1 MEARIAEN
9 LEMVRTAISRAE
21 QASGRAP
28 GRVELIAVSKTHPPE
43 VVQKAVNAG
52 QLVFGENRVQEA
64 KAKIPELPSKLRWH
78 LIGHLQS
85 NKVRVALGLF
95 EMIHGVDSVELLGEI
110 QSSAKQLGAFPKIL
124 LQVNV
129 SGESSKFGFLPEGL
143 LRQTESILRVDRV
156 EILGLMTIPPLAPR
170 EEDSR
175 KYFIRLREV
184 RDRIEKEYGILLP
197 HLSMGMSGDFRVAV
211 EEGATLVRV
220 GTAIFGER
228 RSK

>member
-9 LEMVRTAISRAE
+9 LEMVRAAILQAE

-28 GRVELIAVSKTHPPE
+28 GSVELIAVSKTHPPE
-43 VVQKAVNAG
+43 VIQKAVDAG
-52 QLVFGENRVQEA
+52 QLIFGENKVQEA

-95 EMIHGVDSVELLGEI
+95 EMIHGVDSVALLGEI
-110 QSSAKQLGAFPKIL
+110 ESSAEQLGAYPKVL

-129 SGESSKFGFLPEGL
+129 SGESSKFGFAPEGL
-143 LRQTESILRVDRV
+143 LRQMELILRIGRV

-170 EEDSR
+170 AEDSR
-175 KYFIRLREV
+175 KYFVRLREI
-184 RDRIEKEYGILLP
+184 RDRIEREYRIPLP
-197 HLSMGMSGDFRVAV
+197 HLSMGMSGDFLVAV
-211 EEGATLVRV
+211 EEGATLLRV

-228 RSK
+228 RGK

>member
-1 MEARIAEN
+1 MEACITKN
-9 LEMVRTAISRAE
+9 LEMVRTAITQAE

-28 GRVELIAVSKTHPPE
+28 GKVELIAVSKTHPPE
-43 VVQKAVNAG
+43 VIQKAVNAG

-95 EMIHGVDSVELLGEI
+95 EMIHGVDSVELVGEI

-129 SGESSKFGFLPEGL
+129 SGESSKFGFSPEGL
-143 LRQTESILRVDRV
+143 LRQMESILRVDRV

-170 EEDSR
+170 AEDSR

-184 RDRIEKEYGILLP
+184 RDRIEKEYRILLP

-228 RSK
+228 RPK

>member
-1 MEARIAEN
+1 MEGRIAEN
-9 LEMVRTAISRAE
+9 LEKVRTAILEAE

-28 GRVELIAVSKTHPPE
+28 GRVELVAVSKTHPPE
-43 VVQKAVNAG
+43 VIQEAVNAG

-64 KAKIPELPSKLRWH
+64 KAKIPELPSKLCWH

-85 NKVRVALGLF
+85 NKVRVALRLF
-95 EMIHGVDSVELLGEI
+95 EMIQGVDSVELLAEI
-110 QSSAKQLGAFPKIL
+110 QAGAEQLGAFPRVL

-129 SGESSKFGFLPEGL
+129 SGESSKFGFSPEGL
-143 LRQTESILRVDRV
+143 LRQMELILGIKRV

-170 EEDSR
+170 AEDSR
-175 KYFIRLREV
+175 KYFVRLREV
-184 RDRIEKEYGILLP
+184 RDRIENEYRIVLP

-211 EEGATLVRV
+211 EEGATLVPV

-228 RSK
+228 RHK

>member
-184 RDRIEKEYGILLP
+184 RDQIEKEYGILLP

>member
-156 EILGLMTIPPLAPR
+156 EISGLMTIPPLAPR

>member
-9 LEMVRTAISRAE
+9 LEMVRAAISQAE
-21 QASGRAP
+21 QASDRAP

-43 VVQKAVNAG
+43 VIQEAVSAG

-110 QSSAKQLGAFPKIL
+110 ESSAKKLGVFPKVL

-129 SGESSKFGFLPEGL
+129 SGESSKFGFSPEGL
-143 LRQTESILRVDRV
+143 LRQMEAILQVDRV
-156 EILGLMTIPPLAPR
+156 EILGLMTMPPLAPR
-170 EEDSR
+170 AEDSR
-175 KYFIRLREV
+175 KYFVRLREL
-184 RDRIEKEYGILLP
+184 RDRIEKEYRILLP

-228 RSK
+228 GPK

>member
-1 MEARIAEN
+1 MEAHIAEN
-9 LEMVRTAISRAE
+9 LEMVRAAILQAE

-43 VVQKAVNAG
+43 VIQKAVDAG

-95 EMIHGVDSVELLGEI
+95 EMIHGVDSVALLGEI
-110 QSSAKQLGAFPKIL
+110 ESNAEQLGSFPKVL

-129 SGESSKFGFLPEGL
+129 SGESSKFGFAPEGL
-143 LRQTESILRVDRV
+143 LRQMELILRIGRV

-170 EEDSR
+170 AEDSR
-175 KYFIRLREV
+175 KYFVRLREI
-184 RDRIEKEYGILLP
+184 RDRIEREYRIPLP
-197 HLSMGMSGDFRVAV
+197 HLSMGMSGDFLVAV

-228 RSK
+228 RGK

>member
-9 LEMVRTAISRAE
+9 LEMVRKAISRAE

-143 LRQTESILRVDRV
+143 LRQMESILRVDRV
-156 EILGLMTIPPLAPR
+156 EISGLMTIPPLAPR